1 MSIGIGFSCRSH
13 SAVETFMMNAVYRQ
27 KTTPRLVFS
36 SMNDRV
42 AVCGNMTDEVQ
53 RLQDRIAQLER
64 ELAAKSDLAQHHPA
78 NLAVL
83 LENTS
88 DSIWSIDADRR
99 LVFFNSNFANRYRD
113 WFGKLPAIGMS
124 LDQLLPPP
132 LCDQWQELYRRVL
145 GGESLSIQQHYPDL
159 GMPNVYYIS
168 LQPVWHRE
176 RIVGATGFSR
186 DVTEFQSAQE
196 NLARQSDILQSMV
209 DNIGDG
215 VIVVDEHGRFLIFN
229 PAAERMLGPRVDNIT
244 SGQWTEMYALHLPD
258 TVTPVPEDQLPLV
271 RAMRGETVDNFLMY
285 MRRAEQRRGT
295 WISVNARPLIDK
307 DGLRRGA
314 VALVRDITQSK
325 RAEAAL
331 AAEQQFLEQLLLA
344 HERDRQLM
352 AYEIHDGLVQDIT
365 GALMHLE
372 AVWPSQSSH
381 TSERNSFERA
391 LGLLRESLDEG
402 RRLISGLRPPILD
415 EQGIVAAIAYLVGEH
430 VSAGV
435 AAIRFNHDVH
445 FDRLEPL
452 LEGTLFRIAQE
463 ALNNVKRHS
472 KAITAAVELSQIG
485 DRIQLQIRDWGVGF
499 EADRVDK
506 RRFGLRGIR
515 ERARLLRGRAIIES
529 RPGQGTRVF
538 VEIPMPPALQIGIKR
553 SVE

>member
-1 MSIGIGFSCRSH
+1 
-13 SAVETFMMNAVYRQ
+13 
-27 KTTPRLVFS
+27 
-36 SMNDRV
+36 MNDRV
-42 AVCGNMTDEVQ
+42 AVCGNISEELQ
-53 RLQDRIAQLER
+53 RLRDRVAELER
-64 ELAAKSDLAQHHPA
+64 GQPTPSDAAESQPA

-83 LENTS
+83 LENTT
-88 DSIWSIDADRR
+88 DAIWSIDADQR
-99 LVFFNSNFANRYRD
+99 LVYFNSTFSARVHEF
-113 WFGKLPAIGMS
+113 FGKAPALGNRPEE
-124 LDQLLPPP
+124 LLPED
-132 LCDQWQELYRRVL
+132 LCAHWKALYERVL
-145 GGESLSIQQHYPDL
+145 AGESLSIEQHYAEF
-159 GMPNVYYIS
+159 GVPNVYHIS
-168 LQPVWHRE
+168 MQPVSHPD
-176 RIVGATGFSR
+176 RIVGATGYSR
-186 DVTEFQSAQE
+186 DVTEYKRAQE
-196 NLARQSDILQSMV
+196 KLSRQSDILQSMV
-209 DNIGDG
+209 DNISDG
-215 VIVVDEHGRFLIFN
+215 LVVVDEDGQFLIFN
-229 PAAERMLGPRVDNIT
+229 PAAQRMLGPPAANVK
-244 SGQWTEMYALHLPD
+244 SGQWTRLYGLLLPD
-258 TVTPVPEDQLPLV
+258 MTTPVPEDQLPLV
-271 RAMRGETVDNFLMY
+271 RAMRGESVDDFMMY
-285 MRRAEQRRGT
+285 VRRERQRHGI
-295 WISVNARPLIDK
+295 WISVNARPLLDK
-307 DGLRRGA
+307 AGVRHGGVA
-314 VALVRDITQSK
+314 VVRDITQNK
-325 RAEAAL
+325 LAEEAL

-372 AVWPSQSSH
+372 AVWPSPSGPSR
-381 TSERNSFERA
+381 EGNSFDRA
-391 LGLLRESLDEG
+391 LMLLRESLDEG

-472 KAITAAVELSQIG
+472 QSLTAAVDLSQIS

-499 EADRVDK
+499 EVNQADK

-515 ERARLLRGRAIIES
+515 ERARLLRGRAVIES

-538 VEIPMPPALQIGIKR
+538 VEIPMPPAIQIGIKR